1 MRGILCLQRSSYLLP
16 ASFCKP
22 TYMQARSVARTLRS
36 AVMAPAASLAAARS
50 LTAALSSSTTARPSS
65 DKVGSAAPVFSF
77 DCRDFLLHAG
87 SVFLC
92 ALVGLWIVVK
102 TVLSTLLPFIFLIVL
117 WRRVLRVFVKRI
129 LRPRSESS
137 SISIILNC
145 RWNLLAADCLP
156 VRCQWNLSV

>member
-1 MRGILCLQRSSYLLP
+1 MNGISATVALLLSYSRIALFSPPLLIGILCLQRSSYLLP
-16 ASFCKP
+16 TSFRKR
-22 TYMQARSVARTLRS
+22 TYMQARSVARSLRS

-92 ALVGLWIVVK
+92 ALVGL
-102 TVLSTLLPFIFLIVL
+102 
-117 WRRVLRVFVKRI
+117 
-129 LRPRSESS
+129 
-137 SISIILNC
+137 
-145 RWNLLAADCLP
+145 
-156 VRCQWNLSV
+156 